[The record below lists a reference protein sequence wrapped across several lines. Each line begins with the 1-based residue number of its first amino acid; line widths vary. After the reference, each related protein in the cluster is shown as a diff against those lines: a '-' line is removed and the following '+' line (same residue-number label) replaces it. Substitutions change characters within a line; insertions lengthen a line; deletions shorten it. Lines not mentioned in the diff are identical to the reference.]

1 MLNLAKSSKL
11 GVRLWGVSDETIMK
25 KVYNLDIEGMTVDF
39 PDKLFKMIER
49 ESLNMDMYNKLL
61 ENQQYLETVKKIE
74 KMHFITD
81 GKWDWE
87 HGLSHYKRVA
97 SYVKTI
103 LEQLQVDE
111 RMVEL
116 GMLAALL
123 HDIGLVKGTKTDH
136 AVESSKIF
144 IQYLEDFAIVPQELE
159 IMKQAILDHSK
170 GKEIQSLLG
179 LSLLLADKL
188 DVGYQRVETSSI
200 HDYINTEIAKIRK
213 VDISITETELIVHY
227 KTEEPFDLSVL
238 KNWPKAITIPD
249 KVSKYLNKKFIF
261 LINENEVNV
270 SNFFLR
276 N

>member
-1 MLNLAKSSKL
+1 MIMF
-11 GVRLWGVSDETIMK
+11 DE
-25 KVYNLDIEGMTVDF
+25 
-39 PDKLFKMIER
+39 
-49 ESLNMDMYNKLL
+49 LL

-144 IQYLEDFAIVPQELE
+144 TQYLEDFTIAPQELE

-170 GKEIQSLLG
+170 GKEIQSLIG

-213 VDISITETELIVHY
+213 VYISITETELIVHY
-227 KTEEPFDLSVL
+227 KVKGQFDISVL
-238 KNWPKAITIPD
+238 KSWPKAITISD

-261 LINENEVNV
+261 LINGKEGNISDFIKEN
-270 SNFFLR
+270 
-276 N
+276 